1 MSPLAR
7 KSVSRCVGPMST
19 NDLELELKA
28 AVQRVLVSDSR
39 KKLVVAGPGTGKTAV
54 FRQLL
59 EAAEGDQ
66 ETRLVLTF
74 INNLKNDL
82 ERSLGDVTGV
92 FTLHGYC
99 QYLLHRDANL
109 RRGLTEGFRCY
120 PGLVSLIKRDW
131 TWLEGSAAPT
141 FVELM
146 RHLKCTGDHDAFFL
160 KRANY
165 YDAVD
170 FDDSVHRAYQQL
182 AANPKLIP
190 KYTLV
195 LIDEF
200 QDFNRME
207 AGIIELLADSNAIVI
222 TGDDDQALYSQLR
235 GASWDH
241 IRACYAS
248 GDYEIFELPFCMRC
262 PEVIVGAVSDI
273 ILQARELRKLDGRI
287 DKPYRYYPPVKGDDS
302 RRFPKIDL
310 VETTVQRDNANYF
323 GRYIEQSIKAIPEEE
338 VKQAREKAEPVV
350 LIVGSDP
357 YRRQVQE
364 YLVEV
369 GLLEAKT
376 KTELDEREQALE
388 ILSENPNS
396 NLGWRIILA
405 CGEVA
410 VARAHIRKAAAD
422 SVALA
427 EIIPEPEREV
437 VLKEAAAWIARQKP
451 SGQDRSPSREVESVA
466 ITSYEGSKGRSASY
480 VFLVGLHSEE
490 LPADARDIK
499 DLEIC
504 RFLVG
509 LTRTKKKCTILTTAR
524 FADQSKSPSVFLTW
538 VDKSRFNKIK
548 VNAAYW
554 KKG

>member
-7 KSVSRCVGPMST
+7 KSVSRYVGPMST

-490 LPADARDIK
+490 LLADARDIK